1 MNNAKTVTY
10 CRLCQSSDLEILWE
24 LEPSPYGDLF
34 CANKED
40 AKNLPKIDL
49 TLQMCVSC
57 RFIQLG
63 QEVDV
68 NKIYKNYLYNSSNTP
83 NLPNFYNRLS
93 ISLINLAQLKPS
105 DLIIDVGSNDGTAL
119 LPYLK
124 RGFNVLGVEPSKL
137 PFEKAILSGI
147 PTINDYFTDA
157 SVSDCIAK
165 FGHAKLVMANY
176 VSANVPNPVS
186 FFRNL
191 KSLLSEDGMISIVTG
206 YHPDQ
211 FSVNMF
217 EYINHDHLSYF
228 SINSAVKLANL
239 TGLKLVSAEKIEHK
253 GGSIH
258 LLFTHA
264 ENDTLETESISQ
276 LLQREKWM
284 QINQPKFYESLKT
297 RIHQASLDA
306 QKNLPTS
313 GLIGIGASIST
324 THLLHQFQFGDRFDS
339 LLDDDL
345 NKITRY
351 SPGFAIQVNSMRAVN
366 AYKTK
371 HIVVLAWQHTL
382 QIDRKIREY
391 GYLGT
396 VHSVLPFFSGVKYGQ

>member
-1 MNNAKTVTY
+1 MNNVKTVTY

-34 CANKED
+34 CVNKED

-57 RFIQLG
+57 KFIQLG

-83 NLPNFYNRLS
+83 NLPNFYIRLS
-93 ISLINLAQLKPS
+93 NSLINLAQLKPS

-119 LPYLK
+119 QPYLK

-147 PTINDYFTDA
+147 PTLNDYLSDA
-157 SVSDCIAK
+157 SVSECIAK

-176 VSANVPNPVS
+176 VSANVPNPVA
-186 FFRNL
+186 FFNNL
-191 KSLLSEDGMISIVTG
+191 KSLLSEDGIISIVTG

-211 FSVNMF
+211 FLVNMF

-264 ENDTLETESISQ
+264 ENDAL
-276 LLQREKWM
+276 
-284 QINQPKFYESLKT
+284 
-297 RIHQASLDA
+297 
-306 QKNLPTS
+306 
-313 GLIGIGASIST
+313 
-324 THLLHQFQFGDRFDS
+324 
-339 LLDDDL
+339 
-345 NKITRY
+345 
-351 SPGFAIQVNSMRAVN
+351 
-366 AYKTK
+366 
-371 HIVVLAWQHTL
+371 
-382 QIDRKIREY
+382 
-391 GYLGT
+391 
-396 VHSVLPFFSGVKYGQ
+396 

>member
-1 MNNAKTVTY
+1 MNNVKAVTN

-34 CANKED
+34 CVNKED
-40 AKNLPKIDL
+40 AKDLPKIDL

-57 RFIQLG
+57 KFIQLG
-63 QEVDV
+63 QEVDI

-93 ISLINLAQLKPS
+93 FSLINLAQLKPS

-147 PTINDYFTDA
+147 PTINDYLTDA

-176 VSANVPNPVS
+176 VSANVPNPVA

-191 KSLLSEDGMISIVTG
+191 KSLLSENGMISIVTG

-258 LLFTHA
+258 LLFTHV

-284 QINQPKFYESLKT
+284 QINQPKFYGSLKT
-297 RIHQASLDA
+297 RIYQASLDA
-306 QKNLPTS
+306 QSNLPTS

-324 THLLHQFQFGDRFDS
+324 THLLHQFQLGNRFDA
-339 LLDDDL
+339 LLDDDM
-345 NKITRY
+345 NKTSRF
-351 SPGFAIQVNSMRAVN
+351 SPGFAVQVEPLKTVGS
-366 AYKTK
+366 YKSK
-371 HIVVLAWQHTL
+371 YVVILAWQHTINL
-382 QIDRKIREY
+382 SKKIREY
-391 GYLGT
+391 GYGG
-396 VHSVLPFFSGVKYGQ
+396 SIQSILPFFTRS